1 MTIQAQPPQ
10 TLAPAPEPT
19 RRRSASPAAPAPEP
33 TRRRSGSPAGRPA
46 APLRGRAHRADRPT
60 LGLDAQHPFG
70 VDAYTLLDHRTRNR
84 CVTRD
89 LAPPGR
95 YLEVEHEQR
104 AYLIPLDR
112 PITHIGRGLHADL
125 RLEDPHVSRR
135 HAIIAQ
141 RGDGARVLDDR
152 SRHGVFVNGRSVSI
166 GYLTDGDVLR
176 LGRVVF
182 RFIEL
187 APQGTAPRRRIPLPV
202 PARRRP
208 SLQDAA

>member
-1 MTIQAQPPQ
+1 MTIQAQLPQ
-10 TLAPAPEPT
+10 TSAPAPEPA
-19 RRRSASPAAPAPEP
+19 RRRPASPAAQ
-33 TRRRSGSPAGRPA
+33 PA
-46 APLRGRAHRADRPT
+46 APRREGAHRADRPT
-60 LGLDAQHPFG
+60 LGIDAQHPFG
-70 VDAYTLLDHRTRNR
+70 VDAYTLLDHRTRSR

-95 YLEVEHEQR
+95 YLEVEHDQR

-166 GYLTDGDVLR
+166 GYLADGDVLR

-182 RFIEL
+182 RFSEI

-202 PARRRP
+202 PVRRP
-208 SLQDAA
+208 ASMRDAA

>member
-1 MTIQAQPPQ
+1 MTIQAQLPQ
-10 TLAPAPEPT
+10 TPAPTPEPA
-19 RRRSASPAAPAPEP
+19 RQRPAGPAA
-33 TRRRSGSPAGRPA
+33 RPA
-46 APLRGRAHRADRPT
+46 APREAHRADRPT
-60 LGLDAQHPFG
+60 LGIDAQHPFG

-95 YLEVEHEQR
+95 YLEVEHEPR
-104 AYLIPLDR
+104 TYLIPLDR

-166 GYLTDGDVLR
+166 GYLSDGDVLR

-182 RFIEL
+182 TFVEV
-187 APQGTAPRRRIPLPV
+187 APPGTEPRRRIPLPV
-202 PARRRP
+202 RARRP
-208 SLQDAA
+208 AAMQHAA